1 MHLPILILKTGD
13 TLPEIRARRGDFDD
27 WMRRGMR
34 LARDQ
39 VAVCEIHRGE
49 APLAPRHYRGVVV
62 TGSASMV
69 TERADWSEA
78 AADWLRQAHAH
89 DLPMLGICYGHQL
102 LAHAFGGRVDYN
114 PRGREMG
121 TVTVERLVADDALLG
136 RLPRR
141 FHAHA
146 THEQSVLEPP
156 PGSVVLARSAQDACQ
171 AFRIGERCFGLQFH
185 PEFSTE
191 VMRSYIRGRRATLAA
206 EGRDVDGMLEAVRP
220 APHARRILA
229 RFARLA

>member
-13 TLPEIRARRGDFDD
+13 TLPAIRARRGDFDD
-27 WMRRGMR
+27 WMRCGMR

-39 VAVCEIHRGE
+39 VSVCEVHRDE
-49 APLAPRHYRGVVV
+49 MPLAPRHYRGVVV

-78 AADWLRQAHAH
+78 AADWLRQAHAQG
-89 DLPMLGICYGHQL
+89 LPLLGICYGHQL

-121 TVTVERLVADDALLG
+121 TVEIDRLGPGDALLEG
-136 RLPRR
+136 LPAR
-141 FHAHA
+141 FLAHA

-156 PGSVVLARSAQDACQ
+156 PGSVVLARSAQDGCQ

-185 PEFSTE
+185 PEFSTA
-191 VMRSYIRGRRATLAA
+191 VMRAYIRARQGVLAA